1 MAYLHDESLF
11 LLRVSVV
18 SVLSEEKVAAQHP
31 DELFEAELR
40 RYARWRLGCAAEE

>member
-18 SVLSEEKVAAQHP
+18 RVLSEEKVAAQHP